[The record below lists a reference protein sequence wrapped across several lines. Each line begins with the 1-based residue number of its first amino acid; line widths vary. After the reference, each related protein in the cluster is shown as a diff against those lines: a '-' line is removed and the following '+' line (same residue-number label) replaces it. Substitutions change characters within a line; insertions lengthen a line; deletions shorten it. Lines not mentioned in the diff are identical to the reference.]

1 MSNEGTVRK
10 LIVWGSVISG
20 VVAAYLM
27 YKRGA
32 SVMSIAKKTVT
43 NPVGALVGELRGAQ

>member
-1 MSNEGTVRK
+1 MKEGTVRK

-27 YKRGA
+27 YKRGTPILD
-32 SVMSIAKKTVT
+32 IAKKTIT
-43 NPVGALVGELRGAQ
+43 NPVGSLVTELRGAQ